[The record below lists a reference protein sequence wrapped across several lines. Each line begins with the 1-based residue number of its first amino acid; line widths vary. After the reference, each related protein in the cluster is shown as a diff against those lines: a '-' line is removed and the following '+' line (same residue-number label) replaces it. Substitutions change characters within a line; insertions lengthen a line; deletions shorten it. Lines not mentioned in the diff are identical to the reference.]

1 VNALKLKM
9 EPPNEKPASKE
20 LEILEVAAG
29 YFLSHGYRGT
39 SISGMAREA
48 GISKESIYRY
58 FSSKQALFE
67 AVIAR
72 ELTEYRR
79 RLQFLDAED
88 DPRGLQETL
97 ASAAESILSAISSE
111 RTLALRRLIFQEA
124 RGTPE
129 IGAYYYEIG
138 PREAYRHLTRIFEKH
153 RKGAR
158 QAPETMARNFVALTL
173 HYDTLRMECGV
184 TGSLSRQQVKT
195 RTARVTEEFLEV
207 YFE

>member
-1 VNALKLKM
+1 MKFKM
-9 EPPNEKPASKE
+9 ELPNEKPASKE

-29 YFLSHGYRGT
+29 YFLGHGYRGT

-79 RLQFLDAED
+79 RLEFLGAEEER
-88 DPRGLQETL
+88 RGLQETL
-97 ASAAESILSAISSE
+97 TSAAESILSVISSE
-111 RTLALRRLIFQEA
+111 RTQALRRLIFQEA

-138 PREAYRHLTRIFEKH
+138 PREAYRYLAGIFEKH
-153 RKGAR
+153 REGAR
-158 QAPETMARNFVALTL
+158 QAPETLARNFVALAL
-173 HYDTLRMECGV
+173 HYDTLRLECGV
-184 TGSLSRQQVKT
+184 IESLSRQQIKS
-195 RTARVTEEFLEV
+195 RAARVTREFLEV
-207 YFE
+207 YFD